1 MAKTPTTATD
11 SIGGI
16 APVLAEITDKV
27 LYGQVW
33 KRPGLNPR
41 DRSLITLASLVSL
54 YRSNELPHHV
64 KRALANGVTRDEIVE
79 MITHLA
85 FYAGWPN
92 ANAAVRLVRAVF
104 RELDS
109 AKE

>member
-1 MAKTPTTATD
+1 MAKTPTTASE
-11 SIGGI
+11 SIGKI
-16 APVLAEITDKV
+16 APTLANLTDKV
-27 LYGQVW
+27 LYGQIW
-33 KRPGLNPR
+33 NRPGLSPR

-54 YRSNELPHHV
+54 YRSNELPHHLR
-64 KRALANGVTRDEIVE
+64 RALANGVTRDEIVE

-92 ANAAVRLVRAVF
+92 ANAAVRIVRAVF
-104 RELDS
+104 GEMDA